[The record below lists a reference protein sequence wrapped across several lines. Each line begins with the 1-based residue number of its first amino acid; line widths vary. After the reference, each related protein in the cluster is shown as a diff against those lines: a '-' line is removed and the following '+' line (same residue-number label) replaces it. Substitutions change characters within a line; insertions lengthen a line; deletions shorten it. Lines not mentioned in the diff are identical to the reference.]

1 MDEPLIPNPKILL
14 VEDDSFLV
22 GMYVTKLEMAHFV
35 VFVAMDAD
43 HGLEIAKREHPDLIL
58 LDVLLPGGMD
68 GFGMLEE
75 LKADAD
81 MHDIP
86 VIMLTNLGQEKD
98 ERRGRAL
105 GAIDY
110 LVKAHFLP
118 SEVIERILK
127 TIKDA
132 RARRAIT

>member
-1 MDEPLIPNPKILL
+1 MHEPLIPNPKILL

-22 GMYVTKLEMAHFV
+22 GMYVTKLEMEHFV
-35 VFVAMDAD
+35 VFVTMDAD
-43 HGLEIAKREHPDLIL
+43 HGLEVAKREHPDLIL
-58 LDVLLPGGMD
+58 LDVLLPGGMN

-81 MHDIP
+81 MRDIP

-105 GAIDY
+105 GAADY
-110 LVKAHFLP
+110 LIKAHFLP
-118 SEVIERILK
+118 SEVMECIVK

-132 RARRAIT
+132 RARRAIA

>member
-1 MDEPLIPNPKILL
+1 MGEPLIPNPKILL

-22 GMYVTKLEMAHFV
+22 GMYVTRLEMEHFV

-43 HGLEIAKREHPDLIL
+43 HGLEIAKRECPDVIL
-58 LDVLLPGGMD
+58 LDILLPGGMD

-75 LKADAD
+75 LKADPD
-81 MHDIP
+81 MRDIP

-105 GAIDY
+105 GAADY

-127 TIKDA
+127 TIKDT
-132 RARRAIT
+132 RARRAIA